1 MAKDRYRTIVK
12 LEDIRSLYEQEEYE
26 QAVEIANSLSEQ
38 KIKDASDLFLLAA
51 VYRKVGENKVAKIY
65 LHRIYEKK
73 CSRRVLEELMDV
85 CLAEKNPEEASEY
98 LASYQRIAGNDPR
111 TLIYEYRIG
120 RQLKRPD
127 EELLPV
133 LQQLKEEE
141 YSEKYAYEL
150 AKLYHKLGMK
160 DECMEECSDIILW
173 FGDGTYVE
181 RARVLQAYYRGE
193 LSAAD
198 IQAEAE
204 RRIRE
209 AEERQAREIAER
221 AAEEERRLA
230 EEARLA
236 AEKEAA
242 ERAEAERLAA
252 EEAAAKAEDNR
263 WIEPEDPDHDAMMN
277 TFDVV
282 LTKNEETQDIP
293 TAATGRRRTLV
304 EDHVLAKA
312 SGLMAQVEGEEVD
325 ELAAKF
331 DMLFEPVAVKTEPEE
346 TKSEQTEVKAETEA
360 SESAENIATDSAE
373 ESAKDDSE
381 PMYEEDSSVLTE
393 ESESAK
399 ERSESETEAA
409 KPVGSEETESYEQ
422 FSLFETTEMKEVKPE
437 SETEAKAEEPESE
450 TEAKAE
456 EKESETETKAEE
468 PENEAEEEIIR
479 AVTEAL
485 MSEVSSTDEG
495 EPEPAEVEETKK
507 AEETEEPAAVYEKP
521 EEDASMAM
529 PTGELADR
537 MEARATTMEASLHAY
552 ARIPGLRKQLLRS
565 LEVMV
570 ASRGKSYCLII
581 EGAAKSGKTTL
592 GLYLIKMI
600 CGLMGIRNP
609 RVARLEAE
617 KLNKIRIEDKL
628 EQLRGSF
635 MIVEHA
641 AQLTEETARK
651 LVKYSDKEG
660 ILAAVILEDDVNEI
674 KHFLKRNSDC
684 MSAFINIIRMPQLGK
699 EELMAFAVDEIRSR
713 DYEYGAEVKEI
724 LEKRAERIA
733 STVPEGERIVT
744 MIAYTRKALE
754 NTDRRVNQSLMS
766 MASKG
771 DFQNAA
777 ELVVVEA
784 DFSFE

>member
-331 DMLFEPVAVKTEPEE
+331 DMLFEPVAVKTEP
-346 TKSEQTEVKAETEA
+346 
-360 SESAENIATDSAE
+360 
-373 ESAKDDSE
+373 DSE
-381 PMYEEDSSVLTE
+381 PMYAEDSSVLTE

>member
-282 LTKNEETQDIP
+282 LTKNKELQESDDEGASKAEPISSKENKDTAP
-293 TAATGRRRTLV
+293 AATGRRRTLV

-331 DMLFEPVAVKTEPEE
+331 DMLFEPVAVKTEP
-346 TKSEQTEVKAETEA
+346 
-360 SESAENIATDSAE
+360 
-373 ESAKDDSE
+373 DSE
-381 PMYEEDSSVLTE
+381 PMYAEDSSVLTE

-399 ERSESETEAA
+399 EQSESETEEA
-409 KPVGSEETESYEQ
+409 KPVGSEETENYEQ

-437 SETEAKAEEPESE
+437 SETEAKAEESESE
-450 TEAKAE
+450 TEAKAEEKESETEEAPAE

-485 MSEVSSTDEG
+485 MSEVSSTDED
-495 EPEPAEVEETKK
+495 ESEPAK
-507 AEETEEPAAVYEKP
+507 AEEIEEMEEPAAVYEKP